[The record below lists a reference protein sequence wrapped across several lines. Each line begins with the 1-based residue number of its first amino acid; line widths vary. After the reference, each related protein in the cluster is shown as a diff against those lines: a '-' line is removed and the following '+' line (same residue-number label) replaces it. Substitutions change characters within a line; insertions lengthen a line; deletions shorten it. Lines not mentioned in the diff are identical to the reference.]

1 MLANAEA
8 SGRRILSE
16 FESKQFVRVL
26 GISVPRGEV
35 AKEPQHAAGIW
46 EKLRCPTVVKV
57 IASGI
62 SHKSDI
68 GAVVFPVESAAAA
81 IAACSSIAERV
92 QRLRPDAEIEGF
104 LIEEYRPSQV
114 EWILALR
121 VDAQFGPA
129 IMFGLGGI
137 YVDVWQQVSFRLA
150 PLRERDID
158 ALITER
164 PVMRILDGMR
174 GRAPANREALKSA
187 IRNLSS
193 LAAMPELINC
203 ISEIEIN
210 PLTIEAGGVCALDAL
225 IVLRSA
231 GVH

>member
-8 SGRRILSE
+8 SGRLILSE
-16 FESKQFVRVL
+16 FEAKQFVRAL
-26 GISVPRGEV
+26 DISIPRGEI
-35 AKEPQHAAGIW
+35 AKAPQDAASIW
-46 EKLRCPTVVKV
+46 KKLQCSAVVKV
-57 IASGI
+57 LATGI

-68 GAVVFPVESAAAA
+68 GGVVFPVESAAAA

-92 QRLRPDAEIEGF
+92 QRLRPDAQIEGF
-104 LIEEYRPSQV
+104 LIEEYRPCQV

-121 VDAQFGPA
+121 VDAHFGPA

-137 YVDVWQQVSFRLA
+137 FVDLWQQVSFRLA
-150 PLRERDID
+150 PLREEDID
-158 ALITER
+158 ALITEK

-193 LAAMPELINC
+193 LAAMPQLINR

-210 PLTIEAGGVCALDAL
+210 PLTIEADGVCALDAL

-231 GVH
+231 GVQ